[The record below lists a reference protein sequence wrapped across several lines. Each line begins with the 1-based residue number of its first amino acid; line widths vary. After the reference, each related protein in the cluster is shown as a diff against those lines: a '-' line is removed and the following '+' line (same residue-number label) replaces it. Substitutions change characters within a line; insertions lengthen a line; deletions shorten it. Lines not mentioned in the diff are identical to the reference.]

1 MLFVFGAVLLFRIQY
16 TCVALQDKSSG
27 VDTEISKAEVS
38 APSSGPEYPTKDFNR
53 RVALV
58 SVLAA
63 LGLFSSQRV
72 DFGIPSLKDITAA
85 ALPYEEVSVQA

>member
-1 MLFVFGAVLLFRIQY
+1 MFAVQE
-16 TCVALQDKSSG
+16 KSSIEPAD
-27 VDTEISKAEVS
+27 DTEISKAEIS
-38 APSSGPEYPTKDFNR
+38 PPSTGPEYPTRDFNR

-63 LGLFSSQRV
+63 LGLLSSQRLDLGV
-72 DFGIPSLKDITAA
+72 SLKDITAA

>member
-1 MLFVFGAVLLFRIQY
+1 MVQLNGVVQE
-16 TCVALQDKSSG
+16 KSSIEPG

-38 APSSGPEYPTKDFNR
+38 PPSPGPAYPTRDFNR

-63 LGLFSSQRV
+63 LGLFSSQRLDLGV
-72 DFGIPSLKDITAA
+72 SLKDITAE